1 MTPRSFFSGLWRG
14 LDGLRKVL
22 HLIVLLVIFAVSIAV
37 LRGSVPRIPA
47 KAALLV
53 APEGELVEQLS
64 GEPLERALEEAR
76 GEGHVATLLWDLT
89 DSIHAAA
96 SDARIQAVALDL
108 EKFDS
113 ATQPTLEELALALRE
128 FRASGKKVIAYGAE
142 LTQQRY
148 YLAAQADEIYLDPM
162 GFVLIDGYD
171 RYRTYFKDAL
181 DKLGVGINVFR
192 VGAFKSAVETYTRSS
207 MSPEDREESLGYL
220 GALWSSYQQ
229 AITRARKLPPDALTR
244 YVDSLA
250 KTVPAAR
257 GDAAQVALRAGLVS
271 AVKTRLEVEKRLIGL
286 VGEDDSSGSFR
297 SVSAADYAHFARAQ
311 KKARAGGKPRVGVIV
326 ASGEI
331 LDGDQ
336 PPGTVGGES
345 TSRLIREAR
354 LDKDV
359 KAVVLRVDS
368 PGGSVMASEEIYR
381 ELLALRAAGKP
392 LVVSMSGYAAS
403 GGYYISAPADEIW
416 ASPATLTGSIGIFAI
431 IPTVD
436 KTLGKIGVNVDGV
449 GTTPLSGQLRLDR
462 PLGEE
467 ARTLLQS
474 QINRGYDEFVA
485 RVAVGRKKTPE
496 QIDTIAQGHVWA
508 GTDAHR
514 LGLVDHLG
522 SFDDAVKAAARRAKL
537 TDYAPEFIEPELTW
551 PQQLAL
557 AAALAPGA
565 AVIAREPRRARPE
578 RARAALRPG
587 DARGGEAQPLQRPE
601 SALRLLLLRGA
612 LAAGW
617 RAALQHYSVD
627 QSRMTLPD
635 LPEPMVS
642 KP

>member
-22 HLIVLLVIFAVSIAV
+22 HLIVLLVIFAVFIAV

-64 GEPLERALEEAR
+64 GEPVERALEEAR

-181 DKLGVGINVFR
+181 DKLDVGINVFR

-354 LDKDV
+354 LDKEI

-467 ARTLLQS
+467 VRTLLQS

-522 SFDDAVKAAARRAKL
+522 SFNDAVKAAARRAKL

-551 PQQLAL
+551 AQQLAL
-557 AAALAPGA
+557 QLRSRLA
-565 AVIAREPRRARPE
+565 
-578 RARAALRPG
+578 
-587 DARGGEAQPLQRPE
+587 
-601 SALRLLLLRGA
+601 RLLLRASPGERA
-612 LAAGW
+612 LSELAQRFDPVTREVA
-617 RAALQHYSVD
+617 RLNRFSVPN
-627 QSRMTLPD
+627 RLYAYCFC
-635 LPEPMVS
+635 EVH
-642 KP
+642 